1 LTVAYKTLSFHLKS
15 ESPLLMHRGG
25 LADPMD
31 PFAQQMKRISG
42 KRDKTEADFM
52 EMARIEW
59 YGGLYADENQHP
71 CLPGEVVEATLINAA
86 KKIKRGKQAQAG
98 IICPGNFPLVYDGPD
113 NLDELWE
120 DARFRFTTGV
130 RVQRNRVMRT
140 RPRFNEWQV
149 KIDVQYDPQLL
160 NPSEVTAIVKRSG
173 EEIGFGDWRPKFG
186 RFIVVDD

>member
-1 LTVAYKTLSFHLKS
+1 VAYKTLSFHLQGV
-15 ESPLLMHRGG
+15 SPLLMHRGG

-31 PFAQQMKRISG
+31 YFAQQMKRISG

-59 YGGLYADENQHP
+59 FGGMYADENDHP
-71 CLPGEVVEATLINAA
+71 CLPGEIIEATLINAA

-98 IICPGNFPLVYDGPD
+98 ILCTGNFPLMYDGPQT
-113 NLDELWE
+113 LEELWE
-120 DARFRFTTGV
+120 LAPYRLTCGV
-130 RVQRNRVMRT
+130 RVQRNRIMRT

-160 NPSEVTAIVKRSG
+160 NPSEVAAIVKRAG

-186 RFIVVDD
+186 RFKIQDD